1 MWPYVGGILWDPA
14 VCSPLVIRAVCCSG
28 GPYVGYVY
36 PSVMARSTTLGAL
49 VGYAGHQL
57 FGCETM
63 RHMVAVDLLEHV
75 VGLLSGWLHGRK
87 WYKAGVMTYWWAEQ
101 DQMQLSASL
110 NVGLG
115 AGAGLLAGRIRFPV
129 L

>member
-14 VCSPLVIRAVCCSG
+14 VCPPLVIRAGCCRG

-36 PSVMARSTTLGAL
+36 PSIMARSTTLGAL
-49 VGYAGHQL
+49 VGYAGLQL
-57 FGCETM
+57 FGRETM
-63 RHMVAVDLLEHV
+63 RHMVAMDLLEHG
-75 VGLLSGWLHGRK
+75 VGLLCGWLHGLK
-87 WYKAGVMTYWWAEQ
+87 WYKAGVMTCWWAEQ
-101 DQMQLSASL
+101 AQIQLSASL
-110 NVGLG
+110 SVGLG